1 MKRGYITDHFFSGPG
16 RPELD
21 AEVKRQ
27 LELGLAS
34 NFREALDRAVVKLK
48 ADEEPTQKMNE
59 RQNP

>member
-1 MKRGYITDHFFSGPG
+1 MKRGFINDHYFSGPG

-27 LELGLAS
+27 MELGLAS
-34 NFREALDRAVVKLK
+34 TFREALDRAVTKLK
-48 ADEEPTQKMNE
+48 ADEEPTQKNE